1 MWKVYVPSCVC
12 VTYIRPHLLEKDTV
26 FAWVAMQ
33 KSIYVIHEVQ
43 EQSFVNLWTC
53 MCRGTRKCSDALR
66 FLFEIRIHVLAVFVT
81 N

>member
-33 KSIYVIHEVQ
+33 KSINVIHEVC
-43 EQSFVNLWTC
+43 QSLD
-53 MCRGTRKCSDALR
+53 M
-66 FLFEIRIHVLAVFVT
+66 HVQGH
-81 N
+81 